1 MVVRRTV
8 FVTTLALVSLVL
20 VGGAT
25 GQSAAGVRVTI
36 FGDSVATAMQYVPD
50 ATRVLSRGI
59 DLRMETAACRR
70 LGDTSC
76 PYDGVRPPNV
86 IDRAT
91 QLGSQLGP
99 VVVVAVGYNDYETN
113 YAGNIDDAMAAFRAA
128 GVQRVLWV
136 TLLEQRQ
143 SWADMNDMIAAAARK
158 YPEITVLDWNGSAK
172 QNPAWLQ
179 PDASPHLTASG
190 AEAMA
195 AMIED
200 ALVQLGVAPKAP
212 APPVLKRLAI
222 ASRSLPNAHEGRR
235 YAMTLKAV
243 GGKAPYRWAR
253 TAGSLSPGLRLT
265 AAGKL
270 AGVPAKSGTFRL
282 RVRVVDR
289 VGTASAR
296 ILSLRVV
303 A

>member
-36 FGDSVATAMQYVPD
+36 FGDSVATAMQYDPD

-143 SWADMNDMIAAAARK
+143 SWADI
-158 YPEITVLDWNGSAK
+158 
-172 QNPAWLQ
+172 
-179 PDASPHLTASG
+179 
-190 AEAMA
+190 
-195 AMIED
+195 
-200 ALVQLGVAPKAP
+200 
-212 APPVLKRLAI
+212 RLPI
-222 ASRSLPNAHEGRR
+222 
-235 YAMTLKAV
+235 V
-243 GGKAPYRWAR
+243 
-253 TAGSLSPGLRLT
+253 
-265 AAGKL
+265 
-270 AGVPAKSGTFRL
+270 
-282 RVRVVDR
+282 
-289 VGTASAR
+289 
-296 ILSLRVV
+296 
-303 A
+303 